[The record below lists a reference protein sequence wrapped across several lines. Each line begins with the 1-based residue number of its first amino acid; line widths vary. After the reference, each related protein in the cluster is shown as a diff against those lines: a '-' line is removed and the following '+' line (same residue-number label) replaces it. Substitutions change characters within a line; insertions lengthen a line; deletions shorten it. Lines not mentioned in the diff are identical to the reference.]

1 MCKKGVTVMNKTA
14 IATFENID
22 DIVDLR
28 VEMQIEDWNKTLGK
42 DFSCYSDEFAQI
54 TKNHLE
60 DKLNTSIFFAV
71 IYIDDK
77 PVAMAALEELTE
89 LPQITVCCDKNGR
102 HCYLVSVY
110 TKPAAV
116 VKVINNRL
124 LNACLSLPNQKALR
138 ILHLQLTHLMQF
150 IFIKKLDLGKFQVN
164 IF

>member
-60 DKLNTSIFFAV
+60 DKLNTSIF
-71 IYIDDK
+71 
-77 PVAMAALEELTE
+77 L
-89 LPQITVCCDKNGR
+89 
-102 HCYLVSVY
+102 
-110 TKPAAV
+110 
-116 VKVINNRL
+116 RL
-124 LNACLSLPNQKALR
+124 CMLR
-138 ILHLQLTHLMQF
+138 ISLLRWRHLKNCLNCR
-150 IFIKKLDLGKFQVN
+150 K
-164 IF
+164 